1 MRFRVLSLI
10 LVAASAAM
18 AGSFVKAAKEVSY
31 DTRPKGSEWLGEW
44 RPTVSEE
51 EALRRWADAARQRVG
66 VVESKGKPAGER
78 PASATASAVPASSSL
93 SR

>member
-1 MRFRVLSLI
+1 MRLRVLSLI
-10 LVAASAAM
+10 LLAASAAM

-66 VVESKGKPAGER
+66 VVERKGKPAGER
-78 PASATASAVPASSSL
+78 PSTASVAPASSSL